1 MPPLSEASM
10 TINDKKPI
18 KKLTGSNSAD
28 HTTPTRQRTDSHR
41 LSDYGNTPQ
50 PDKSTSSNLLITGL
64 KQLTVAL
71 LYTLI
76 GTVIHQYFT
85 HQNIGILWP
94 ANGLGLAVVL
104 IGGKRYLWSVLLG
117 SVLLYIPFK
126 DSLFLIGSISLANTV
141 QVFLGHWLLTK
152 NNRPVVVLNTLR
164 DYLRV
169 ITLGGFVAS
178 MLAAIVAAG
187 ILLLIGLIPSADYF
201 TTASRWWMGNSL
213 GIVLIT
219 PLILAWWQTKSESPT
234 TNQYLEAIL
243 LVGITF
249 ILGQI
254 IFLGWFNEHLIMPP
268 KAFIMFLPIT
278 LIAIILGIR
287 ATTLTLNMIAIQALS
302 GAYLTTGYFANE
314 IATANLYNYWLYILI
329 LSGISMALSTY
340 VNELKQNELTLR
352 KSESQLRLSQNSGGV
367 GTWEADL
374 ITKKLV
380 WSDSCRALIG
390 FIREPRLDD
399 FINALYPEDRQRV
412 INAIQSHIKHGTKY
426 EVEYRVVTATSNI
439 RWIRSSGQVER
450 NAQGKPIIMRGIAQ
464 DITEH
469 HKNQQRIER
478 LLEEQRAILENRLV
492 GIATVR
498 NEKIVWANPAYEIM
512 LGYKKGETVGV
523 FARHFYAHEQDYQA
537 VQHSYQHSDTI
548 VRTQHELIRKD
559 GRHIWVDVSHSLLH
573 KETGEALL
581 VFIDVTKHKHSE
593 LKLIDHNKQLNALIE
608 AIPDAIFLKDADSRW
623 LITNELAKQLF
634 RLHDIPWQGKTEME
648 LAKLHPE
655 FSEAHKKC
663 LIDDNETWKSG
674 RLTLF
679 NEQVVDENGQIFNFE
694 VRKVPIFDDQGQRQS
709 LVILGRDVTERKQ
722 VETELR
728 IAAIAFES
736 QEGMF
741 ITDANN
747 VILRVNGAFTH
758 ITGYTAEEVV
768 GKDPSQSKS
777 GLPDAGFYRSIWSS
791 IQRIGSWNG
800 EVLNRRKNGEIYPA
814 HLTITAVRG
823 TDDIISNYVSTL
835 TDVTIKKA
843 AENEIER
850 LAFFD
855 PLTNLPNRRLL
866 MDRLKK
872 ALASSTRSRLDG
884 ALLFIDLDNFKTLN
898 DTLGHNM
905 GDLLLQQVAER
916 LTACVREEDTVARL
930 GGDEFV
936 IMLENLSSNSL
947 EAATKSEVIGEKI
960 LFTLNQPY
968 QLNAHHYHSAAS
980 IGITLFNNRKQSI
993 EELLKQAD
1001 IAMYQAKTAGRNT
1014 LRFFDPEMQAN
1025 IAARVALETDLRL
1038 ALEENQ
1044 FQLYYQSQVYNNNR
1058 IVGAEVLIRWHHPE
1072 RGMVPPVSFIP
1083 LAEEIGLIVPIGQW
1097 VLETACAQIKRWENS
1112 AHTQHL
1118 QLAVNVSAR
1127 QFRQADF
1134 VEQVSEIIERSGIKA
1149 DRLKLELTESLI
1161 LDNID
1166 DTIRKMNSLRKID
1179 VRFSMDD
1186 FGTGYSSL
1194 AYLTQLPLDQLKID
1208 QSFIRNI
1215 GVKPADAVIVQT
1227 IIGMGN
1233 NLGMEVIAEGVE
1245 TEKQRTFLAQHH
1257 CQLFQGYLFSKPVPI
1272 KAFELLLTQNKGST

>member
-1 MPPLSEASM
+1 MPPSSEASM
-10 TINDKKPI
+10 TINDKNPI
-18 KKLTGSNSAD
+18 NNHSGSAD
-28 HTTPTRQRTDSHR
+28 YTKPTRQKTDSHR
-41 LSDYGNTPQ
+41 FTHYANSVR
-50 PDKSTSSNLLITGL
+50 PDKLTYSNLLIMGL
-64 KQLTVAL
+64 KQLAAAL
-71 LYTLI
+71 LYLLL
-76 GTVIHQYFT
+76 GAVIHHYFT
-85 HQNIGILWP
+85 NEGIGILWL
-94 ANGLGLAVVL
+94 ANGLALAIVL
-104 IGGKRYLWSVLLG
+104 MGGKRYLWSVLLG
-117 SVLLYIPFK
+117 SVLLHVPLK
-126 DSLFLIGSISLANTV
+126 ESLFAVIGISLANIM
-141 QVFLGHWLLTK
+141 QVFIGNWLLTH
-152 NNRPVVVLNTLR
+152 NDRSVLALHSLR
-164 DYLRV
+164 DYLRL

-178 MLAAIVAAG
+178 MLTAIFAAG
-187 ILLLIGLIPSADYF
+187 ILLLTGIIPSAEYF
-201 TTASRWWMGNSL
+201 TVVSRWWMANSL
-213 GIVLIT
+213 GIALVT
-219 PLILAWWQTKSESPT
+219 PLILAWWQTKSEQIST
-234 TNQYLEAIL
+234 RQYLEAAL

-249 ILGQI
+249 VLGQI
-254 IFLGWFNEHLIMPP
+254 IFLGWINEQLMVPP

-278 LIAIILGIR
+278 LIAIRLGTR
-287 ATTLTLNMIAIQALS
+287 ATTLTLNIIAIQALL
-302 GAYLTTGYFANE
+302 GAHLKTGYFANE
-314 IATANLYNYWLYILI
+314 IATSNLYNYWLYVLT
-329 LSGISMALSTY
+329 LSGISMALTTY
-340 VNELKQNELTLR
+340 VNELKQKELSLR

-367 GTWEADL
+367 GTWETDL
-374 ITKKLV
+374 ISNKLI

-390 FIREPRLDD
+390 FIREPKWDD

-412 INAIQSHIKHGTKY
+412 MNAIQSHIKHGTKY
-426 EVEYRVVTATSNI
+426 EVEYRVITATGSI

-469 HKNQQRIER
+469 HNNQQRIER
-478 LLEEQRAILENRLV
+478 LLEEQRAILDNRLV

-498 NEKIVWANPAYEIM
+498 NQKIVWANPAYEIM

-523 FARHFYAHEQDYQA
+523 SARHFYAHEQDYQA
-537 VQHSYQHSDTI
+537 VQQSYKNSEAI

-559 GRHIWVDVSHSLLH
+559 GQHIWVDVSRSLLH

-593 LKLIDHNKQLNALIE
+593 LKLINRNKHLNALIE

-634 RLHDIPWQGKTEME
+634 QLHDIPWQGKTEME

-655 FSEAHKKC
+655 FSDAHKKC
-663 LIDDNETWKSG
+663 LIDDNETWKAG

-679 NEQVVDENGQIFNFE
+679 TERVVDDNGQIFDFE
-694 VRKVPIFDDQGQRQS
+694 VRKVPIFDDQGQRQG
-709 LVILGRDVTERKQ
+709 LVILGRDVTERKK
-722 VETELR
+722 VEAELR

-741 ITDANN
+741 ITDAHN
-747 VILRVNGAFTH
+747 VILRVNSAFTN
-758 ITGYTAEEVV
+758 ITGYTPEEVV

-791 IQRIGSWNG
+791 IQRTGSWNG
-800 EVLNRRKNGEIYPA
+800 EVLNRRKNGELYPA
-814 HLTITAVRG
+814 HLTITAVKG
-823 TDDIISNYVSTL
+823 VDDTISNYVSTL

-855 PLTNLPNRRLL
+855 PLTSLPNRRLL

-872 ALASSTRSRLDG
+872 ALASSARNQLEG

-916 LTACVREEDTVARL
+916 LTVCVREEDTVARL

-936 IMLENLSSNSL
+936 IMLENLSPNSL
-947 EAATKSEVIGEKI
+947 EAATKAEVIAEKI

-1025 IAARVALETDLRL
+1025 IAARVALEDDLRL
-1038 ALEENQ
+1038 ALADNQ
-1044 FQLYYQSQVYNNNR
+1044 FQLYYQSQVYNNNN
-1058 IVGAEVLIRWHHPE
+1058 IVGAEVLIRWHHPQ
-1072 RGMVPPVSFIP
+1072 RGMVPPVNFIP

-1097 VLETACAQIKRWENS
+1097 VLETACAQIKLWENS
-1112 AHTQHL
+1112 GHTQHL

-1134 VEQVSEIIERSGIKA
+1134 VEQVSEIIQRSGIKP

-1166 DTIRKMNSLRKID
+1166 DTIHKMNALRKMD

-1245 TEKQRTFLAQHH
+1245 TEAQRNFLALHH
-1257 CQLFQGYLFSKPVPI
+1257 CPLFQGYLFAKPVPI
-1272 KAFELLLTQNKGST
+1272 KEFELLLTQHKGSIE

>member
-1 MPPLSEASM
+1 M
-10 TINDKKPI
+10 
-18 KKLTGSNSAD
+18 
-28 HTTPTRQRTDSHR
+28 
-41 LSDYGNTPQ
+41 
-50 PDKSTSSNLLITGL
+50 GL

-76 GTVIHQYFT
+76 GTVIHHYFT
-85 HQNIGILWP
+85 NQDIGILWP

-117 SVLLYIPFK
+117 SVLLYVPFK
-126 DSLFLIGSISLANTV
+126 ESLFSICSISLANTA
-141 QVFLGHWLLTK
+141 QVFIGHWLLTQ

-187 ILLLIGLIPSADYF
+187 ILLLTGLIPSADYF
-201 TTASRWWMGNSL
+201 ITASRWWMGNSL
-213 GIVLIT
+213 GIVLVT

-234 TNQYLEAIL
+234 TKQYLEAIL

-249 ILGQI
+249 ILGQV
-254 IFLGWFNEHLIMPP
+254 IFLGWLNEHLIMQP

-278 LIAIILGIR
+278 LIAIRLGIR
-287 ATTLTLNMIAIQALS
+287 ATTLTLNMIAIQALL

-314 IATANLYNYWLYILI
+314 ITSANLYNYWLYILI
-329 LSGISMALSTY
+329 LSGIGMALSTY
-340 VNELKQNELTLR
+340 VNELKQKELSLR

-374 ITKKLV
+374 ITNKLI

-390 FIREPRLDD
+390 FIREPRLND

-426 EVEYRVVTATSNI
+426 EVEYRVVTATSSI

-498 NEKIVWANPAYEIM
+498 NKKIVWANPAYEIM

-523 FARHFYAHEQDYQA
+523 SVRHFYAHEQDYQV
-537 VQHSYQHSDTI
+537 VQHSYRHSDTI

-608 AIPDAIFLKDADSRW
+608 AIPDAIFLKDANSRW

-655 FSEAHKKC
+655 FSKAHKKC
-663 LIDDNETWKSG
+663 LIDDNETWKTG

-679 NEQVVDENGQIFNFE
+679 NEQVVYENGQICDFE
-694 VRKVPIFDDQGQRQS
+694 VRKVPIFDDNGQRQS

-722 VETELR
+722 VEAELR

-791 IQRIGSWNG
+791 IQRIGSWSG

-850 LAFFD
+850 LAFYD

-872 ALASSTRSRLDG
+872 ALASSARNRLEG

-898 DTLGHNM
+898 DTLGHHM

-916 LTACVREEDTVARL
+916 LTACVREDDTVARL

-936 IMLENLSSNSL
+936 IMLENLSQNSF
-947 EAATKSEVIGEKI
+947 EAGTQAELIGEKI

-1025 IAARVALETDLRL
+1025 IAARVALEADLRL

-1044 FQLYYQSQVYNNNR
+1044 FQLYYQSQVYNNNK

-1097 VLETACAQIKRWENS
+1097 VLETACAQIKVWENS
-1112 AHTQHL
+1112 VHTQHL

-1134 VEQVSEIIERSGIKA
+1134 VEQVSEIIERNGIKA

-1166 DTIRKMNSLRKID
+1166 DTIHKMNSLRKID

-1245 TEKQRTFLAQHH
+1245 TEKQRTFLAQHQCH
-1257 CQLFQGYLFSKPVPI
+1257 LFQGYLFAKPVPI
-1272 KAFELLLTQNKGST
+1272 KEFELLLTKNKGST